1 MFQEFFFKIKYFLN
15 KRVSDFALT
24 VQAEYDL
31 EEVNGKKKEK
41 EIIEGGWEAASFTTK
56 GAKSIC
62 NKPGKQQTWLLGNI
76 YDSRHC
82 VTSLKRAQWEQAF

>member
-1 MFQEFFFKIKYFLN
+1 MTYSFYLCTHSARRIWPG
-15 KRVSDFALT
+15 R
-24 VQAEYDL
+24 
-31 EEVNGKKKEK
+31 GKWEKKEK